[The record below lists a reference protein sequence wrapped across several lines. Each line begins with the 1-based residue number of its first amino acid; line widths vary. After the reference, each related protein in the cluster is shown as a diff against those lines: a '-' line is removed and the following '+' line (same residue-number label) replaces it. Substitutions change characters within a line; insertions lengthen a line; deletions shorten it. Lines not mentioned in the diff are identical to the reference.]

1 MSEVLFINMA
11 GHGHV
16 NPTIGLVKE
25 LIDHGEIL
33 HILWANNLEIK

>member
-1 MSEVLFINMA
+1 MAKGLFLGFP

-25 LIDHGEIL
+25 LISDG
-33 HILWANNLEIK
+33 ATN